1 MHVEDYKAAQ
11 EMEELKSKFS
21 EVQSKN
27 EIIEYQLA
35 KSNTRLLLSV
45 IIIIM
50 GIGIIFLMVR
60 NYKKNKEIHS
70 LSTIKAQNDLLK
82 KEIEK
87 IELSKSLKETSE
99 ELSTSI
105 LNIKKVALLK
115 KQLENIIDEKSPSY
129 NEKDTLKKLKL
140 CLNSFFDN
148 YRELTEI
155 MQRKLNVDKIVK
167 QSLRNFPEL
176 TEKEL
181 KVIELI
187 TLQFTT
193 KEIALLMDKSEKSVE
208 YYRAQIRK
216 KIDLRKSESLEDV
229 FKSKFLT

>member
-1 MHVEDYKAAQ
+1 M
-11 EMEELKSKFS
+11 
-21 EVQSKN
+21 
-27 EIIEYQLA
+27 I
-35 KSNTRLLLSV
+35 
-45 IIIIM
+45 
-50 GIGIIFLMVR
+50 
-60 NYKKNKEIHS
+60 
-70 LSTIKAQNDLLK
+70 TIKAQNDLLK

-140 CLNSFFDN
+140 CLNAFFDN

-167 QSLRNFPEL
+167 QSLHNFPDL

>member
-1 MHVEDYKAAQ
+1 MNA
-11 EMEELKSKFS
+11 
-21 EVQSKN
+21 
-27 EIIEYQLA
+27 
-35 KSNTRLLLSV
+35 
-45 IIIIM
+45 
-50 GIGIIFLMVR
+50 
-60 NYKKNKEIHS
+60 
-70 LSTIKAQNDLLK
+70 
-82 KEIEK
+82 
-87 IELSKSLKETSE
+87 
-99 ELSTSI
+99 
-105 LNIKKVALLK
+105 
-115 KQLENIIDEKSPSY
+115 
-129 NEKDTLKKLKL
+129 
-140 CLNSFFDN
+140 FFDN

-167 QSLRNFPEL
+167 QSLHNFPDL